1 MTGQSSERSETVDP
15 DCRWMHLALAEA
27 RQAAA
32 QGEVPVGAVLVAG
45 GVAIAAA
52 GNAPIRL
59 SDPTAHAEILAL
71 RQAAARLG
79 NYRLPEATLY
89 VTLEPCAM
97 CMGAMLQA
105 RVARLVYGA
114 DDPKSGAARSL
125 YTLGDDPRLNHRIVV
140 VSGILAEECGNLL
153 KEFFRRRRQAGGSP
167 GGPF

>member
-1 MTGQSSERSETVDP
+1 MTGQGSERSETIEL
-15 DCRWMHLALAEA
+15 DCQWMHLALAEA
-27 RQAAA
+27 SQAAA
-32 QGEVPVGAVLVAG
+32 LGEVPVGAVLVAG

-89 VTLEPCAM
+89 VTLEPCTM

-125 YTLGDDPRLNHRIVV
+125 YTLGDDPRLNHRIEVV
-140 VSGILAEECGNLL
+140 GGLLAEECGNLL
-153 KEFFRRRRQAGGSP
+153 KEFFRRRRQGGGGA

>member
-1 MTGQSSERSETVDP
+1 MTGQGEDSGDMMEVDGQ
-15 DCRWMHLALAEA
+15 WMQVALAEA
-27 RQAAA
+27 RRAAA

-45 GVAIAAA
+45 GVAVAAA
-52 GNAPIRL
+52 GNAPISL
-59 SDPTAHAEILAL
+59 NDPTAHAEILAL
-71 RQAAARLG
+71 RQAAARMG

-125 YTLGDDPRLNHRIVV
+125 YTLGEDPRLNHRIVV
-140 VSGILAEECGNLL
+140 VRGLMAEECGNLL
-153 KEFFRRRRQAGGSP
+153 KEFFRRRRQAGGGP